1 MYKEIDKELYIWVI
15 ELLEK
20 YNRRLELIENNISNQ
35 IEKDKNILDKEQIE
49 LFDFRK
55 TMLLHDIEEVKR
67 VINYLDLIPY
77 NPIHFSRVLQS
88 HPLHLSC
95 IFYS

>member
-1 MYKEIDKELYIWVI
+1 MNYYLVLKYLYIKKEAEQI
-15 ELLEK
+15 SPF
-20 YNRRLELIENNISNQ
+20 YTELIENNISNQ

-55 TMLLHDIEEVKR
+55 KMLLHDIEEVKR

-77 NPIHFSRVLQS
+77 KRG
-88 HPLHLSC
+88 
-95 IFYS
+95 

>member
-1 MYKEIDKELYIWVI
+1 MRNVQEIDKELYIWVI

-35 IEKDKNILDKEQIE
+35 IEKNKNILDKEQIE

-67 VINYLDLIPY
+67 VINNIDLIPY
-77 NPIHFSRVLQS
+77 KRG
-88 HPLHLSC
+88 
-95 IFYS
+95 

>member
-77 NPIHFSRVLQS
+77 KRG
-88 HPLHLSC
+88 
-95 IFYS
+95 